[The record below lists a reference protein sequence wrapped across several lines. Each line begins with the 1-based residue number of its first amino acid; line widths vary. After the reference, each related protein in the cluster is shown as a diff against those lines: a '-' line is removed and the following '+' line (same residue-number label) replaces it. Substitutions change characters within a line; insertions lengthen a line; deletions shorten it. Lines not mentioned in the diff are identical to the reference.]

1 MGQKQ
6 TSHHVR
12 VMSVNPLKATFV
24 SRGSGLG
31 SSFPPGKYEADRLL
45 NLGCN
50 YYSLDI
56 PVTYTY
62 FNPNSGIDISL
73 TAGLMVNW
81 RNPDTDYRTGRSKS
95 QSSPQ
100 LSRIIRR

>member
-1 MGQKQ
+1 M
-6 TSHHVR
+6 
-12 VMSVNPLKATFV
+12 
-24 SRGSGLG
+24 
-31 SSFPPGKYEADRLL
+31 L

-62 FNPNSGIDISL
+62 FNPKSGIDISL

-100 LSRIIRR
+100 LSRTIRR

>member
-1 MGQKQ
+1 M
-6 TSHHVR
+6 VR
-12 VMSVNPLKATFV
+12 WF
-24 SRGSGLG
+24 RSGLIV
-31 SSFPPGKYEADRLL
+31 PTGKHEADRLL
-45 NLGCN
+45 NLGRN

-62 FNPNSGIDISL
+62 FNPKSGIDISL

-100 LSRIIRR
+100 LSRTIRR